1 MSQRAPGLRHMAG
14 VHMPL
19 RQSLP
24 VQQSVLAVQVSPT
37 LRHWHM
43 PLMQSELPQQSSWPL
58 HAEPGP
64 RQQVREPPG
73 CVPHV

>member
-24 VQQSVLAVQVSPT
+24 VQQSVLAIQVSPA
-37 LRHWHM
+37 LRHRHI
-43 PLMQSELPQQSSWPL
+43 PLMQSVLPQQSS
-58 HAEPGP
+58 
-64 RQQVREPPG
+64 
-73 CVPHV
+73 